1 MYQLFHKYIVV
12 VLFFT
17 GLSVVSAAPGKVFL
31 DKEFSLALG
40 QTATIEGEK
49 LVIKFKAV
57 LEDSRCPV
65 NVVCVWAGNGKV
77 EFETLDIDGQNKTVI
92 LNTEEEPRATTLKG
106 HKLTLISL
114 NPPRIDGV
122 SISPGDY
129 SVTLRVD
136 RKPFRHMILDRPEVT
151 LRQCLRPL
159 RNVVALLLDASE
171 RMRNV
176 DGQER
181 P

>member
-1 MYQLFHKYIVV
+1 MYQWFKYIFVFMAFIWSSV
-12 VLFFT
+12 ASAGSANVLI
-17 GLSVVSAAPGKVFL
+17 
-31 DKEFSLALG
+31 DQEFSLGLG
-40 QTATIEGEK
+40 QIASIEGEK

-77 EFETLDIDGQNKTVI
+77 ELEIIDFDGQNKAVI
-92 LNTEEEPRATTLKG
+92 LNTEKEPKATQLKR

-129 SVTLRVD
+129 SVTSRVE
-136 RKPFRHMILDRPEVT
+136 RKT
-151 LRQCLRPL
+151 S
-159 RNVVALLLDASE
+159 N
-171 RMRNV
+171 
-176 DGQER
+176 
-181 P
+181 

>member
-1 MYQLFHKYIVV
+1 MYQFLKYIVV
-12 VLFFT
+12 IMAFFW
-17 GLSVVSAAPGKVFL
+17 LSAASAGPAKVL
-31 DKEFSLALG
+31 INKEFSLGIG

-57 LEDSRCPV
+57 LEDSRCPI

-77 EFETLDIDGQNKTVI
+77 EFEVLDIDGQNKTVI
-92 LNTEEEPRATTLKG
+92 LNTEEEPRAITLKE

-129 SVTLRVD
+129 SVTLRVE
-136 RKPFRHMILDRPEVT
+136 RKSSD
-151 LRQCLRPL
+151 
-159 RNVVALLLDASE
+159 
-171 RMRNV
+171 
-176 DGQER
+176 
-181 P
+181 

>member
-1 MYQLFHKYIVV
+1 MA
-12 VLFFT
+12 FFW
-17 GLSVVSAAPGKVFL
+17 LSAASAGPAKVL
-31 DKEFSLALG
+31 INKEFSLGIG

-57 LEDSRCPV
+57 LEDSRCPI

-77 EFETLDIDGQNKTVI
+77 EFEVLDIDGQNKTVI
-92 LNTEEEPRATTLKG
+92 LNTEEEPRATALKG

-129 SVTLRVD
+129 AVTLRVE
-136 RKPFRHMILDRPEVT
+136 RKSSD
-151 LRQCLRPL
+151 
-159 RNVVALLLDASE
+159 
-171 RMRNV
+171 
-176 DGQER
+176 
-181 P
+181 

>member
-1 MYQLFHKYIVV
+1 MYQFFKYTFVIMAFIW
-12 VLFFT
+12 L
-17 GLSVVSAAPGKVFL
+17 SAASAGPIKVL
-31 DKEFSLALG
+31 IDTEFSLGIG

-77 EFETLDIDGQNKTVI
+77 EFEVLDIDGQNKTVI
-92 LNTEEEPRATTLKG
+92 LNTEEEPRTTTLKG

-129 SVTLRVD
+129 SVTLRVE
-136 RKPFRHMILDRPEVT
+136 RKSSD
-151 LRQCLRPL
+151 
-159 RNVVALLLDASE
+159 
-171 RMRNV
+171 
-176 DGQER
+176 
-181 P
+181 